1 MKTLIWAASLTLVI
15 LFTACETNNEM
26 IETETMLPASQALLN
41 KYTSV
46 RLTTDMNALSERQRQ
61 MIPLLIESAQE
72 MEAIFWKEAYGDK
85 EALMS
90 SLSDPGMR
98 RFAEI
103 NYGPWD
109 RLDGNNPFID
119 GVGPKPSGAQF
130 YPADMTLEEFESA
143 RQDNPAMASLYT
155 IVRRDTDGHLVAI
168 PYHEI
173 FEEHVLRAS
182 EKLRAAAELA
192 EDEGLKRYLEL
203 RADALLDDEYQE
215 SDLAWM
221 DMKTNTLDIVV
232 GPIETYEDQLFGYKA
247 AHESFVLVKDQE
259 WSQRLARYAA
269 LLPMLQRGLPVPD
282 PYKQETPGTNSD
294 LGAYDA
300 IYYAGDTNA
309 GSKTIAINLPND
321 PEVQAEKGSRRLQL
335 KNSMRAKFEEI
346 LIPVSNVLIAE
357 DQRDHITFDAFFENT
372 MFHEVSHGLGLNN
385 TITGRGP
392 VRQALRNHASAI
404 EEAKAD
410 VLGLYMVAALNEAG
424 ELDVDLMD
432 NYVTF
437 LAGIF
442 RAVRFGV
449 SSAHGRANMIRFN
462 FFKEMGAF
470 EFDAANGVYRVNFEA
485 MQEAINALGGRL
497 LQLQGDG
504 DYDAVDTF
512 VSEYVLVDDSLQAD
526 LDRLSEA
533 GIPVDIVFE
542 QGMSVLNSN

>member
-1 MKTLIWAASLTLVI
+1 
-15 LFTACETNNEM
+15 
-26 IETETMLPASQALLN
+26 
-41 KYTSV
+41 
-46 RLTTDMNALSERQRQ
+46 
-61 MIPLLIESAQE
+61 
-72 MEAIFWKEAYGDK
+72 
-85 EALMS
+85 
-90 SLSDPGMR
+90 
-98 RFAEI
+98 
-103 NYGPWD
+103 
-109 RLDGNNPFID
+109 
-119 GVGPKPSGAQF
+119 
-130 YPADMTLEEFESA
+130 
-143 RQDNPAMASLYT
+143 
-155 IVRRDTDGHLVAI
+155 
-168 PYHEI
+168 
-173 FEEHVLRAS
+173 
-182 EKLRAAAELA
+182 
-192 EDEGLKRYLEL
+192 
-203 RADALLDDEYQE
+203 
-215 SDLAWM
+215 
-221 DMKTNTLDIVV
+221 
-232 GPIETYEDQLFGYKA
+232 
-247 AHESFVLVKDQE
+247 
-259 WSQRLARYAA
+259 
-269 LLPMLQRGLPVPD
+269 
-282 PYKQETPGTNSD
+282 
-294 LGAYDA
+294 
-300 IYYAGDTNA
+300 
-309 GSKTIAINLPND
+309 
-321 PEVQAEKGSRRLQL
+321 
-335 KNSMRAKFEEI
+335 MRAKFEEI

>member
-143 RQDNPAMASLYT
+143 RQDNPAMANLYT